1 MNVSAEKWSYR
12 DFPKQRQRDA
22 YQDYLVRSDVHWEID
37 WVDGN
42 HLLSSSVHR
51 HPNLF
56 SFFRVEAAE
65 ASSDLN
71 LVSRGAF
78 NSPRKSSLGNIADF
92 FALTLM
98 ERGCLQSRVG
108 SDEVRLEGGAIT
120 LWDPSQPVS
129 YEFEGH
135 VRHLTLL
142 VRRDICTSI
151 MPGIDRMASAS
162 ILPNDGMALL
172 LGNHLRTM
180 HAVLPRISDRE
191 HSGLMHATIELFAA
205 TVRSRSRF
213 EGCSSNGLSLI
224 RQAED
229 YIERNLCDPELTI
242 AAIAATTGISQ
253 SHLHRLF
260 RSVGITVGN
269 YIRSRRLS
277 KSKEALRKQGQRMNL
292 TEIAQHFG
300 FYDSSHFSRT
310 FRAEYGVAPSVF
322 RKRADKP
329 RDQH

>member
-1 MNVSAEKWSYR
+1 METTCC
-12 DFPKQRQRDA
+12 
-22 YQDYLVRSDVHWEID
+22 LV
-37 WVDGN
+37 
-42 HLLSSSVHR
+42 SVHR

-172 LGNHLRTM
+172 LGQSSQDDACR
-180 HAVLPRISDRE
+180 P
-191 HSGLMHATIELFAA
+191 AA
-205 TVRSRSRF
+205 
-213 EGCSSNGLSLI
+213 
-224 RQAED
+224 
-229 YIERNLCDPELTI
+229 
-242 AAIAATTGISQ
+242 
-253 SHLHRLF
+253 HF
-260 RSVGITVGN
+260 RP
-269 YIRSRRLS
+269 
-277 KSKEALRKQGQRMNL
+277 
-292 TEIAQHFG
+292 
-300 FYDSSHFSRT
+300 RT
-310 FRAEYGVAPSVF
+310 FRADACYDRALCRNGPVAVPLRRLLEQRPFTDPAS
-322 RKRADKP
+322 RRL
-329 RDQH
+329 H